1 MKKITSI
8 LLLLATLLT
17 TAAFSACALGHKCNP
32 ADDWTADAIAHWHG
46 CSDFSCKEIFDK
58 ADHIWD
64 EGAITT
70 APTQEANGVKTFT
83 CTICKHTKTEPVP
96 FAGMTKEEWNAAFDE
111 KQFENFTYTETSVLK
126 TTGMEIETISIYA
139 FEKSKGKATATIAG
153 QTESQVLTASETEFY
168 RASLLD
174 SMDPMIKFEDYK
186 YDVASNSYIL
196 IGEFTIATLGVK
208 ADTATLTF
216 EDGKLVKMTYT
227 CVMVD
232 SGITFDVTSTV
243 VFSDYGT
250 TKIN

>member
-1 MKKITSI
+1 
-8 LLLLATLLT
+8 
-17 TAAFSACALGHKCNP
+17 
-32 ADDWTADAIAHWHG
+32 
-46 CSDFSCKEIFDK
+46 
-58 ADHIWD
+58 
-64 EGAITT
+64 
-70 APTQEANGVKTFT
+70 
-83 CTICKHTKTEPVP
+83 
-96 FAGMTKEEWNAAFDE
+96 MTKEEWNAAFDE